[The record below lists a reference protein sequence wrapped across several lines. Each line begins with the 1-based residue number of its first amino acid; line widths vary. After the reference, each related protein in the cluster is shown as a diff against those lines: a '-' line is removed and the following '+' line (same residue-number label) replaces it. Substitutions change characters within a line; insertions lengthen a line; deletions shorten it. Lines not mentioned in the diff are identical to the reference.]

1 MDPWGS
7 PSTLQNG
14 NQANH
19 TDEFQDS
26 FLSSGQQQQ
35 EDTEEKLENSYLND
49 LEAKLKRIQNMNKKS
64 VKAKDMLESLEFK
77 RQHQYEEL
85 LSDHMENTADLF
97 CDDLDSTTPADHSYF
112 DIGRKLY
119 PEQQALN
126 KVEVLALLKHDLLSQ
141 QNNETVGELEQDG
154 NDR

>member
-1 MDPWGS
+1 MDPWGTA
-7 PSTLQNG
+7 STLQNG

-19 TDEFQDS
+19 SDGFQDS
-26 FLSSGQQQQ
+26 FLSRDQQQQ
-35 EDTEEKLENSYLND
+35 ENTKEKPENSYLDD
-49 LEAKLKRIQNMNKKS
+49 LEAKLKRIQNINKKP

-77 RQHQYEEL
+77 KQHQYEEL
-85 LSDHMENTADLF
+85 LSGHMESTADPF
-97 CDDLDSTTPADHSYF
+97 CADLDSTTPADHLYF
-112 DIGRKLY
+112 DISRKLY

-141 QNNETVGELEQDG
+141 RNNETVGELEQDG